1 MGTFDAQLDGA
12 PIAVVRTTADLLAVL
27 KKRTAGLDMTL
38 EAANDFAGLSD
49 GYLAKLLG
57 PTPSRR
63 LGSKAFDGALGGLG
77 LMLVVVE
84 DPDAVARIRGQL
96 IRRRRLSIAP

>member
-63 LGSKAFDGALGGLG
+63 LGSKAFDGALGGWASCWSWSRTRTPWRGLG
-77 LMLVVVE
+77 
-84 DPDAVARIRGQL
+84 A
-96 IRRRRLSIAP
+96 S